1 MSKNVWGPATWH
13 LLHCMVLKIDDNID
27 CRQLEDLKGILFRI
41 VSNLPCP
48 YCTDHATSF
57 FRTNKFTSITT
68 ISALR
73 YFMFFFHNKVNERL
87 KKPQIDYEQHL
98 QIYVNMNFKI
108 VIDHFF
114 TVYREMSQT
123 SVTMMLRSFHRN
135 MLLNELNKFFMRN
148 QSLYRLY

>member
-13 LLHCMVLKIDDNID
+13 LLHCIVLKIDDNISSQ
-27 CRQLEDLKGILFRI
+27 QLEDVKAIIFRI

-57 FRTNKFTSITT
+57 FKTNKFNSINNIIT
-68 ISALR
+68 LR
-73 YFMFFFHNKVNERL
+73 YFIFHFHNKVNERL
-87 KKPQIDYEQHL
+87 KKPQMEYEQHL
-98 QIYVNMNFKI
+98 QLYVNMNLKI

-114 TVYREMSQT
+114 KVYRDMSQT

-135 MLLNELNKFFMRN
+135 ILLNEVNKYFMRN
-148 QSLYRLY
+148 QELYRLY